1 MLIMIHALCVFFSFV
16 SYLFDLK
23 MHFWFNFFAK
33 LFVFLIFSVLICG
46 VNKSKNEVIQYDI
59 RQLVVALT
67 ELKFVSGT
75 PYIYKDI
82 EKGLSETHDKP
93 FLLERI
99 QVNK

>member
-1 MLIMIHALCVFFSFV
+1 MPKKFFYF
-16 SYLFDLK
+16 
-23 MHFWFNFFAK
+23 
-33 LFVFLIFSVLICG
+33 IFSVLICG
-46 VNKSKNEVIQYDI
+46 VNESKNEVIQYDI

-67 ELKFVSGT
+67 ELKFVSDT

-93 FLLERI
+93 FLLESI